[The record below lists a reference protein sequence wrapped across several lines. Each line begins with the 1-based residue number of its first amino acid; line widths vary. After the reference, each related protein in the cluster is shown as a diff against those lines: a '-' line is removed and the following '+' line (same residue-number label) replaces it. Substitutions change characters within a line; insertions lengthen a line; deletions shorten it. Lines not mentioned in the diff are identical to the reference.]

1 MTGQGIVI
9 SVQGDKAHVRVTSR
23 PECSA
28 CISHSHC
35 FTGSS
40 NCQVIVVVNDCGAG
54 VSDQIVF
61 ETHPS
66 RVILSA
72 VVLFLMPIV
81 VMIIG
86 YSIAL
91 FFHLSRVWSL
101 VVTFLSFAGFF
112 IILRFIDIRLSGGQ
126 AFYPRIIRSESALEH
141 TCNIQN
147 DGAGK

>member
-9 SVQGDKAHVRVTSR
+9 SIQGNKAHVRVTSR
-23 PECSA
+23 SECSA

-40 NCQVIVVVNDCGAG
+40 NCQEIVVVNDCGAD
-54 VSDQIVF
+54 VSDHVVF

-81 VMIIG
+81 VMIAG

-101 VVTFLSFAGFF
+101 IITFFSFIGFF
-112 IILRFIDIRLSGGQ
+112 AILKFIDVRLSGGQ
-126 AFYPRIIRSESALEH
+126 AFYPRIIRSDSVFEQPN
-141 TCNIQN
+141 NIQN